1 MKRLLIGTAAVVLG
15 VLVLGAVA
23 LALIDADRFR
33 PQIEDALGTALGR
46 EVGIGE
52 LHAAL
57 WSGSLKADDI
67 RIADDPAFG
76 TQPFVTAQ
84 SLAIGVRLW
93 PLVAHRDLHVT
104 SLSLDRPV
112 VRLRQDRDGHWNFAS
127 FGSDGSAE
135 EAPADANAEALAFR
149 VDALRITN
157 GRIELTRAVGGERS
171 YDDVQLTADALG
183 TQAAFP
189 FSMTANVAGGG
200 SLQLDG
206 RMGPW
211 NATDA
216 LLTPVD
222 AHLVLRDLDL
232 VGAGLMTSADGVG
245 GVLDVD
251 TQIHAEQGVLHSKGR
266 IDARRLKL
274 VASGSPAP
282 APLGIEYAASYRL
295 DQRSG
300 TIDDTTLGSGAARLA
315 VGGSFDA
322 RGEALQL
329 DLRLHG
335 KQLPVDDLQALL
347 PAFGVVLPKDSRLA
361 GGTLGVD
368 LRARGPLDALVIRG
382 PVTLDDSRLAGFSL
396 GSKLGAA
403 LSLAGIHAPKDT
415 VIRHAET
422 ALDIAPTGIRADPFR
437 ADIVELGHL
446 TGQGRMAADGTLDFR
461 MLVKLDEAVA
471 GGSGT
476 GSEPLGGLLG
486 DSSAAR
492 ALGGVLGGTSE
503 QGIGVRIVGT
513 ASEPS
518 FRLDPSAVA
527 GLLKAG
533 LVGAASKDDG
543 DRRDERKSSK
553 PKDVLGAL
561 LRDALKSK
569 DKDD

>member
-1 MKRLLIGTAAVVLG
+1 
-15 VLVLGAVA
+15 
-23 LALIDADRFR
+23 
-33 PQIEDALGTALGR
+33 
-46 EVGIGE
+46 
-52 LHAAL
+52 
-57 WSGSLKADDI
+57 
-67 RIADDPAFG
+67 DDPAFG

-104 SLSLDRPV
+104 SLSLDPPV
-112 VRLRQDRDGHWNFAS
+112 VRQRQVRDEQWDIAS
-127 FGSDGSAE
+127 FGSEGAAE
-135 EAPADANAEALAFR
+135 AAPADADAETLAFR

-206 RMGPW
+206 RLGPW

-232 VGAGLMTSADGVG
+232 VGVGLMTSADGVG

-251 TQIHAEQGVLHSKGR
+251 TQIHAEQGVLHSRGR

-347 PAFGVVLPKDSRLA
+347 PAFGV
-361 GGTLGVD
+361 
-368 LRARGPLDALVIRG
+368 
-382 PVTLDDSRLAGFSL
+382 
-396 GSKLGAA
+396 
-403 LSLAGIHAPKDT
+403 
-415 VIRHAET
+415 
-422 ALDIAPTGIRADPFR
+422 
-437 ADIVELGHL
+437 
-446 TGQGRMAADGTLDFR
+446 
-461 MLVKLDEAVA
+461 
-471 GGSGT
+471 
-476 GSEPLGGLLG
+476 
-486 DSSAAR
+486 
-492 ALGGVLGGTSE
+492 
-503 QGIGVRIVGT
+503 
-513 ASEPS
+513 
-518 FRLDPSAVA
+518 
-527 GLLKAG
+527 
-533 LVGAASKDDG
+533 
-543 DRRDERKSSK
+543 
-553 PKDVLGAL
+553 
-561 LRDALKSK
+561 
-569 DKDD
+569 